1 MVNKNLVVENGR
13 IAFRNF
19 AGEESKY
26 NRKGN
31 RNFCVIFDKE
41 QGEEL
46 LAQGWNMKLLQAR
59 NEDEED
65 SYMLQVTVAYGK
77 ISPKIYL
84 ISGRKKTLMDEDSV
98 GIIDY
103 AEIETVDMVI
113 RPYNWEVNGK
123 TGVKAYIKDMYV
135 VIREDIFT
143 NKYNFE
149 NEYEEF

>member
-84 ISGRKKTLMDEDSV
+84 ISGHKKTLMDEDSV